1 MNLDSD
7 TLILSDESYV
17 RSCVTNHDSNTYLLR
32 CVMNRDSDTYVI
44 CWVIN
49 LSRKDLSDSMSEV
62 SNRVHSLTTLSLIVV
77 AAWNRT

>member
-1 MNLDSD
+1 MNLM
-7 TLILSDESYV
+7 SY
-17 RSCVTNHDSNTYLLR
+17 T
-32 CVMNRDSDTYVI
+32 VMNQDSETYVIFLVMNCDSDTYVI
-44 CWVIN
+44 CCVMN